1 MTHEHDKRK
10 RNKNK
15 RKETGLFQI
24 NLQRIVRIFPCHFF
38 NPGRHC
44 CREKHALPLEW
55 RVPKIT
61 SKTLFKY
68 NRKHMISFIKD
79 QIYNPPSLRL
89 LTFSRSLV
97 RPGVRT
103 TKSTPRERAF
113 CSVTEETPP

>member
-1 MTHEHDKRK
+1 
-10 RNKNK
+10 
-15 RKETGLFQI
+15 
-24 NLQRIVRIFPCHFF
+24 
-38 NPGRHC
+38 
-44 CREKHALPLEW
+44 
-55 RVPKIT
+55 
-61 SKTLFKY
+61 
-68 NRKHMISFIKD
+68 MISFIKD